1 MAKILNLDSI
11 KASANIVQVVQAYLP
26 LQKVGSNYKACCPF
40 HTEQTPSFVVNEQKQ
55 IFHCFGCGEGGD
67 VFSFVQKHKKV
78 DFSQAVEMVANTL
91 NITIE
96 YDKSQNPSAKSK
108 YKDLLEINEAINEIC
123 KDTLAN
129 DKSDIVQKCREYLKK
144 RGLSDEDFSKYD
156 IGFVPRAEVFFKR
169 LNSLQFS
176 LARELGF
183 IRNNKDKDGFF
194 APLAERISFA
204 LYNHNHKVAG
214 FSARTHPYKNF
225 RNAGKYINSSES
237 EIFKKSQILY
247 RYTHAKSVIYS
258 TKRAYIVEGFMDAIA
273 LDKLGIKN
281 ALATCG
287 TAFTLAHLSALLSIS
302 HEIEIIFCFD
312 KDEAGGNAAIRSLEL
327 CYKAKFYN
335 AKIAWAT
342 NEVKDFG
349 EVLERGE
356 ELHLKELKGFDF
368 YLRYKIKKAKNNT
381 QKQAV
386 LNEAK
391 RIIDS
396 CELYYEKCDLI
407 EQAQNALKIPLHY
420 LQRPCQ
426 TTSAQKQTTP
436 HISSVLLKS
445 ALFDEKMAFILREV
459 VASEGVE
466 FLTNAKSLYEIWAN
480 EGFSQNPKAKELN
493 ALSCDERVRIIIDNR
508 AFAQNLKALQVQN
521 LKKQITLAKERKN
534 IDLLLTLQEKLSKL
548 QMPF

>member
-11 KASANIVQVVQAYLP
+11 KASANIVQVVQGYLP
-26 LQKVGSNYKACCPF
+26 LQKVGSNYKTCCPF
-40 HTEQTPSFVVNEQKQ
+40 HAEQTPSFVINEAKQ

-78 DFSQAVEMVANTL
+78 EFSQAVEMVANAL
-91 NITIE
+91 NIAIE
-96 YDKSQNPSAKSK
+96 YDKSQNSSQKSK
-108 YKDLLEINEAINEIC
+108 YKELLEVNEVINEIC
-123 KDTLAN
+123 KETLAN
-129 DKSDIVQKCREYLKK
+129 DNSEMVAKCREYLKK
-144 RGLSDEDFSKYD
+144 RGLSEEDFSKYD
-156 IGFVPRAEVFFKR
+156 IGFVPKAEVFFKR
-169 LNSLQFS
+169 LSSLQFS
-176 LARELGF
+176 LAKELGF
-183 IRNNKDKDGFF
+183 IRANKDKEGYY
-194 APLAERISFA
+194 APMSERISFA
-204 LYNHNHKVAG
+204 LHNHTHKVAG

-247 RYTHAKSVIYS
+247 RYTHAKSVIFS

-273 LDKLGIKN
+273 LDKLGYKN

-302 HEIEIIFCFD
+302 QEIEIIFCFD

-349 EVLERGE
+349 EVLERDE
-356 ELHLKELKGFDF
+356 ELALKELKGFDF
-368 YLRYKIKKAKNNT
+368 YLRYKIKKAQNNA

-386 LNEAK
+386 LDEAR
-391 RIIDS
+391 RIIDA
-396 CELYYEKCDLI
+396 CELYYEKCDLVK
-407 EQAQNALKIPLHY
+407 QAQNALKIPLQY
-420 LQRPCQ
+420 LQNPQ
-426 TTSAQKQTTP
+426 KINKEAQMP
-436 HISSVLLKS
+436 SVEFTLLKS

-459 VASEGVE
+459 AAEAGSEILAS
-466 FLTNAKSLYEIWAN
+466 AKGLYEIWAN
-480 EGFSQNPKAKELN
+480 EGFSQNPKSKELN

-508 AFAQNLKALQVQN
+508 AFAQNLKALQIQN
-521 LKKQITLAKERKN
+521 LKEQITLAKERKN
-534 IDLLLTLQEKLSKL
+534 IDLVLALQEKLTNL

>member
-1 MAKILNLDSI
+1 MKILNLDAI
-11 KASANIVQVVQAYLP
+11 KANANIVQVVQSYLP

-40 HTEQTPSFVVNEQKQ
+40 HTEQTPSFMVNEAKQ

-78 DFSQAVEMVANTL
+78 DFSQAVEMVANAL

-96 YDKSQNPSAKSK
+96 YDKSQNPSQKSK
-108 YKDLLEINEAINEIC
+108 YKDLLEVNEAINEIC

-129 DKSDIVQKCREYLKK
+129 DNSEMVAKCREYLKK
-144 RGLSDEDFSKYD
+144 RGLSEEDFSKYD
-156 IGFVPRAEVFFKR
+156 IGFIPRAEVFFKR
-169 LNSLQFS
+169 LSSLQFS
-176 LARELGF
+176 LAKELGF
-183 IRNNKDKDGFF
+183 IRANKDKEGYY
-194 APLAERISFA
+194 APMSERISFA
-204 LYNHNHKVAG
+204 LHNHTHKVAG

-258 TKRAYIVEGFMDAIA
+258 TKRVYIVEGFMDAIA
-273 LDKLGIKN
+273 LDKLGHKN

-302 HEIEIIFCFD
+302 QEIEIIFCFD

-356 ELHLKELKGFDF
+356 ELFLKELKGFDF
-368 YLRYKIKKAKNNT
+368 YLRYKIKKAQNNA

-386 LNEAK
+386 LDEAR
-391 RIIDS
+391 RIIDA

-407 EQAQNALKIPLHY
+407 KQAQNALKIPLQY
-420 LQRPCQ
+420 LQSLSQ
-426 TTSAQKQTTP
+426 AHAQKQATP
-436 HISSVLLKS
+436 HISAVLLKS

-459 VASEGVE
+459 VAEAGSEI
-466 FLTNAKSLYEIWAN
+466 LASAKTLYEIWAN

-508 AFAQNLKALQVQN
+508 AFAQNLKALQIQN
-521 LKKQITLAKERKN
+521 LKEQITLAKERKN
-534 IDLLLTLQEKLSKL
+534 IDLVLALQEKLSNL

>member
-11 KASANIVQVVQAYLP
+11 KANANIVQVVQSYLP

-40 HTEQTPSFVVNEQKQ
+40 HNEQTPSFVVNEAKQ

-67 VFSFVQKHKKV
+67 VFSFVVKHKKV
-78 DFSQAVEMVANTL
+78 DFSQAVEMVANAL
-91 NITIE
+91 NIAIE
-96 YDKSQNPSAKSK
+96 YDKSQNLSTKSK
-108 YKDLLEINEAINEIC
+108 YKELLEVNEAINEIC

-129 DKSDIVQKCREYLKK
+129 SEMAAKCREYLKK
-144 RGLSDEDFSKYD
+144 RGLSADDFSKYD
-156 IGFVPRAEVFFKR
+156 IGFIPKAEVFFTR

-176 LARELGF
+176 LAKELGF
-183 IRNNKDKDGFF
+183 IRTNKDKEGYY
-194 APLAERISFA
+194 APMSERISFA
-204 LYNHNHKVAG
+204 LHNHTHKVAG
-214 FSARTHPYKNF
+214 FSARSHPYKNF

-247 RYTHAKSVIYS
+247 RYTHAKSVIYNQ
-258 TKRAYIVEGFMDAIA
+258 KRAYIVEGFMDAIA

-302 HEIEIIFCFD
+302 QEIEIIFCFD

-327 CYKAKFYN
+327 CYKANFYST
-335 AKIAWAT
+335 KIAWAT

-356 ELHLKELKGFDF
+356 ELRLKELKGFDF
-368 YLRYKIKKAKNNT
+368 YLRYKIKKAQNT
-381 QKQAV
+381 AQKQAV
-386 LNEAK
+386 LDEA
-391 RIIDS
+391 RHIIDS
-396 CELYYEKCDLI
+396 CDLYYEKCDLI
-407 EQAQNALKIPLHY
+407 EQAQNALKIPLQY
-420 LQRPCQ
+420 FLQNPQNLRKE
-426 TTSAQKQTTP
+426 AQMP
-436 HISSVLLKS
+436 SVEFSLLKS

-459 VASEGVE
+459 VAEAGVE
-466 FLTNAKSLYEIWAN
+466 ILANAKTLYGIWAD
-480 EGFSQNPKAKELN
+480 EGFSQSPKAKELN

-508 AFAQNLKALQVQN
+508 AFASNLKALQIQN
-521 LKKQITLAKERKN
+521 LKEQITLAKEHKN
-534 IDLLLTLQEKLSKL
+534 IDLVLALQEKLSNL

>member
-11 KASANIVQVVQAYLP
+11 KASANIVQVVQGYLP
-26 LQKVGSNYKACCPF
+26 LQKVGSNHKACCPF
-40 HTEQTPSFVVNEQKQ
+40 HAEQTPSFVVNEAKQ

-78 DFSQAVEMVANTL
+78 DFSQAVEMVANAL

-96 YDKSQNPSAKSK
+96 YDKTQKPQAKSK
-108 YKDLLEINEAINEIC
+108 YKDLLEVNEAINEIC
-123 KDTLAN
+123 KEVLAN
-129 DKSDIVQKCREYLKK
+129 DKSEMVQKCREYLKK
-144 RGLSDEDFSKYD
+144 RGLNTEDFSKYE
-156 IGFVPRAEVFFKR
+156 IGFVPRAEVFFSR

-176 LARELGF
+176 LAKELGF
-183 IRNNKDKDGFF
+183 IRTNKDKGGFY
-194 APLAERISFA
+194 APLSERISFA
-204 LYNHNHKVAG
+204 LHNHIHKVAG
-214 FSARTHPYKNF
+214 FSARAHPYKNF

-237 EIFKKSQILY
+237 EVFKKSQILY
-247 RYTHAKSVIYS
+247 RYSSAKSVIYS
-258 TKRAYIVEGFMDAIA
+258 TKSVYVVEGFMDAIA

-281 ALATCG
+281 AVATCG
-287 TAFTLAHLSALLSIS
+287 VAFSLAHLSAILSTPEVQIV
-302 HEIEIIFCFD
+302 FCFD
-312 KDEAGGNAAIRSLEL
+312 KDEAGGNACVRSLEL

-335 AKIAWAT
+335 TKVAWAT

-356 ELHLKELKGFDF
+356 ELKLKELKGFDF
-368 YLRYKIKKAKNNT
+368 YLRYKIKKAQNNA

-386 LNEAK
+386 LDEAR

-407 EQAQNALKIPLHY
+407 EQAQNALKIPLQY
-420 LQRPCQ
+420 LQAQNHTPNN
-426 TTSAQKQTTP
+426 AQKQATP
-436 HISSVLLKS
+436 HISAVLLKS

-459 VASEGVE
+459 VSSEGLE
-466 FLTNAKSLYEIWAN
+466 ILASSKRLYEIWAN
-480 EGFSQNPKAKELN
+480 EGFSQNPKSKELN

-508 AFAQNLKALQVQN
+508 AFSENLKALQIQN
-521 LKKQITLAKERKN
+521 LKEQITLAKEGKN
-534 IDLLLTLQEKLSKL
+534 IDLLLALQEKLSNL

>member
-1 MAKILNLDSI
+1 MKILNLDSI
-11 KASANIVQVVQAYLP
+11 KASANIVQVVQGYLP

-40 HTEQTPSFVVNEQKQ
+40 HAEQTPSFVVNEAKQ

-78 DFSQAVEMVANTL
+78 DFSQAVEMVANAL
-91 NITIE
+91 NIAIE
-96 YDKSQNPSAKSK
+96 YDKSQNPSQKSK
-108 YKDLLEINEAINEIC
+108 YKELLEVNEVINEIC
-123 KDTLAN
+123 KDALAN
-129 DKSDIVQKCREYLKK
+129 DKSEMVAKCRDYLKK
-144 RGLSDEDFSKYD
+144 RGLNEEDFSKYD

-169 LNSLQFS
+169 LSSLQFS
-176 LARELGF
+176 LAKELGF
-183 IRNNKDKDGFF
+183 IRTNKDKEGYY
-194 APLAERISFA
+194 APMSERISFA
-204 LYNHNHKVAG
+204 LHNHTHKVAG

-237 EIFKKSQILY
+237 EIFKKSQNLY

-302 HEIEIIFCFD
+302 QEIEIIFCFD

-335 AKIAWAT
+335 AKIAWAQ

-356 ELHLKELKGFDF
+356 KLHLKELKGFDF
-368 YLRYKIKKAKNNT
+368 YLRYKIKKAQNNA

-386 LNEAK
+386 LDEARK
-391 RIIDS
+391 IIDS

-407 EQAQNALKIPLHY
+407 EQAQTALKIPLQY
-420 LQRPCQ
+420 LQSPSQ
-426 TTSAQKQTTP
+426 AHAQKQATP
-436 HISSVLLKS
+436 HISAVLLKS

-459 VASEGVE
+459 VAEAGSEILRSGK
-466 FLTNAKSLYEIWAN
+466 NLYEIWAN

-493 ALSCDERVRIIIDNR
+493 ALSCDERVRIIIDNCI
-508 AFAQNLKALQVQN
+508 FAQNLKALQIQN
-521 LKKQITLAKERKN
+521 LKEQITLAKERKN
-534 IDLLLTLQEKLSKL
+534 IDLLLALQEKLTNL

>member
-1 MAKILNLDSI
+1 MKILNLDSI
-11 KASANIVQVVQAYLP
+11 KASANIIQVVQSYLP

-40 HTEQTPSFVVNEQKQ
+40 HSEQTPSFVVNEAKQ

-78 DFSQAVEMVANTL
+78 EFSQAAEMVANAL

-108 YKDLLEINEAINEIC
+108 YKDLLEVNEAINEIC

-129 DKSDIVQKCREYLKK
+129 DNSEMVAKCREYLKK
-144 RGLSDEDFSKYD
+144 RGLNDEDFSKYD
-156 IGFVPRAEVFFKR
+156 IGFVPRAEVFFTR
-169 LNSLQFS
+169 LSSLQFS
-176 LARELGF
+176 LAKELGF
-183 IRNNKDKDGFF
+183 IRANKDKEGFYT
-194 APLAERISFA
+194 PISERISFA
-204 LYNHNHKVAG
+204 LRNHIHKIAG

-237 EIFKKSQILY
+237 EVFKKSQILY
-247 RYTHAKSVIYS
+247 RYSSAKSVIYS
-258 TKRAYIVEGFMDAIA
+258 TKSVYVVEGFMDAIA

-281 ALATCG
+281 AVATCG
-287 TAFTLAHLSALLSIS
+287 VAFSLAHLSAILSTPEVQIV
-302 HEIEIIFCFD
+302 FCFD
-312 KDEAGGNAAIRSLEL
+312 KDEAGGNAAVRSLEL

-335 AKIAWAT
+335 TKVAWAT

-356 ELHLKELKGFDF
+356 ELKLKELKGFDF
-368 YLRYKIKKAKNNT
+368 YLRYKIKKAQNNA

-386 LNEAK
+386 LDEAR

-407 EQAQNALKIPLHY
+407 EQAQSALKIPLQY
-420 LQRPCQ
+420 LQSPSKNPQ
-426 TTSAQKQTTP
+426 NPQAQATP

-445 ALFDEKMAFILREV
+445 ALFDEKMAYILREV
-459 VASEGVE
+459 VSSEGLE
-466 FLTNAKSLYEIWAN
+466 ILASSKGLYEIWAS
-480 EGFSQNPKAKELN
+480 EGFSQNPKSKELN

-508 AFAQNLKALQVQN
+508 AFAQNLKALQIQN
-521 LKKQITLAKERKN
+521 LKEQITLAKEGKN
-534 IDLLLTLQEKLSKL
+534 IDLLLALQEKLSNL

>member
-11 KASANIVQVVQAYLP
+11 KASANIVQVVQGYLP

-40 HTEQTPSFVVNEQKQ
+40 HAEQTPSFVVNEAKQ

-78 DFSQAVEMVANTL
+78 DFIEAVEIVANAL

-96 YDKSQNPSAKSK
+96 YDKSQNPQAKSK
-108 YKDLLEINEAINEIC
+108 YKDLLEVNEAINEIC

-129 DKSDIVQKCREYLKK
+129 DNSEMVQKCREYLKK
-144 RGLSDEDFSKYD
+144 RGLNTEDFSKYE
-156 IGFVPRAEVFFKR
+156 IGFVPRAEVFFAR
-169 LNSLQFS
+169 LSSLQFS
-176 LARELGF
+176 LAKELGF
-183 IRNNKDKDGFF
+183 IRANKDKEGFY
-194 APLAERISFA
+194 APLSERISFA
-204 LYNHNHKVAG
+204 LRNHIHKIAG
-214 FSARTHPYKNF
+214 FSARAHPYKNF

-237 EIFKKSQILY
+237 EVFKKSQILY
-247 RYTHAKSVIYS
+247 RYSSAKSVIYS
-258 TKRAYIVEGFMDAIA
+258 TKSVYVVEGFMDAIA

-281 ALATCG
+281 AVATCG
-287 TAFTLAHLSALLSIS
+287 VAFSLAHLSAILSTPEVQIV
-302 HEIEIIFCFD
+302 FCFD
-312 KDEAGGNAAIRSLEL
+312 KDEAGGNACVRSLEL

-335 AKIAWAT
+335 TKVAWAL

-356 ELHLKELKGFDF
+356 ELKLKELKGFDF
-368 YLRYKIKKAKNNT
+368 YLRYKIKKAQNNA

-386 LNEAK
+386 LDEAR

-407 EQAQNALKIPLHY
+407 EQVQNALKIPLQY
-420 LQRPCQ
+420 LQAQNHTPNN
-426 TTSAQKQTTP
+426 AQKQATP
-436 HISSVLLKS
+436 HISAVLLKS

-459 VASEGVE
+459 VSSEGLE
-466 FLTNAKSLYEIWAN
+466 ILASSKRLYEIWAD
-480 EGFSQNPKAKELN
+480 EGFSQNPKSKELN

-508 AFAQNLKALQVQN
+508 VFSENLKALQIQN
-521 LKKQITLAKERKN
+521 LKEQITLAKEGKN
-534 IDLLLTLQEKLSKL
+534 IDLLLALQEKLSNL